1 MFIFS
6 PQLLDIGIA
15 TQTPAA
21 QKAMMELLNFEEA
34 SNLQYPL
41 RYLLGAAYSTHPGPY
56 LIKDLLVKSV
66 FICFSKKRARLK
78 NLLGSLGDSA
88 WAYNT

>member
-1 MFIFS
+1 MRRLTCHLVLFFSSGSTFLAHAVLHFS

-56 LIKDLLVKSV
+56 LIKDLLVKR
-66 FICFSKKRARLK
+66 FF
-78 NLLGSLGDSA
+78 
-88 WAYNT
+88 